1 MPSRRR
7 LRGPLHPRNR
17 PPPSSFEHG
26 SNANASQQ
34 YEEAASSSMPP
45 PSITPAG
52 KKREWTAT
60 IGRGGLGSLPWE
72 QMGPS
77 SSGPSQSSNELPRA
91 EFSFQSGMG
100 FPTSTS
106 AASMASM
113 ASMPSSSSASSFASF
128 RQQQTP
134 MSSSPSSFRT
144 AADADESSY
153 SARTT
158 IFSRGNQ
165 SASAALRQT
174 SQAMHDSPA
183 DDPPRKRRRGLA
195 GTIVDTALNAALYTG
210 AAALTAYSLWSSWG
224 QSADAENQMHHPD
237 AGPEA
242 DMGHVISQNKRAGVG
257 NGKEAR
263 MPPGGLEEPP
273 PPYYDDQVEH
283 GTPSKNQQQQQQPST
298 PQSNSVRTRKVFVSS
313 QRNRRRPT
321 FQGSKTHRQ
330 GTPRKALPEAFR
342 SPAPAAAS
350 SSGHDFAS
358 NGIASS
364 TASGSGNEGEDNDD
378 EDEDDEMLSRFEAKM
393 AALIA
398 EGQAALNS
406 TPVLQESD
414 LRDIDTPSP
423 SLGIG
428 MTSSRSTGQHLSSRA
443 SQRFDSP
450 FATTSPF
457 TSHQQQQD
465 TLQPPS
471 SGLARCSSHPD
482 HLSTEGHTSFLP
494 EPVKRTFATPTS
506 QSQALR
512 HSRSAF
518 DFNFAP
524 TPTTA
529 TGENRTSPFV
539 FGRTDSPSNLDPNL
553 GVGTGSPSVR
563 AAGRR
568 VTDFGA
574 ATRPLNNGSASP
586 YSRIPRSTS
595 TLQARK
601 SALEPR
607 PSPF

>member
-17 PPPSSFEHG
+17 PHPSSFENE
-26 SNANASQQ
+26 SNTSHQ
-34 YEEAASSSMPP
+34 YEQAASSSMPP
-45 PSITPAG
+45 PSTTPAG

-77 SSGPSQSSNELPRA
+77 QSSNELPRA
-91 EFSFQSGMG
+91 EFNPQSGMG

-106 AASMASM
+106 TASMASL

-144 AADADESSY
+144 AGDADESSY

-158 IFSRGNQ
+158 IFSRANQ
-165 SASAALRQT
+165 SASAALRET

-224 QSADAENQMHHPD
+224 QSSDAENQTHRPD

-242 DMGHVISQNKRAGVG
+242 DMGHVISQNKRAGVSS
-257 NGKEAR
+257 GKEAK

-273 PPYYDDQVEH
+273 PPYYNDQVEH
-283 GTPSKNQQQQQQPST
+283 GTPTKNQHQQQQQLST
-298 PQSNSVRTRKVFVSS
+298 PQTNLVRTRKVFVSS
-313 QRNRRRPT
+313 PRNRRRPT

-330 GTPRKALPEAFR
+330 STPRKGLPEAFL
-342 SPAPAAAS
+342 SPAPAVAS
-350 SSGHDFAS
+350 SFVQNATSSDMA
-358 NGIASS
+358 AS
-364 TASGSGNEGEDNDD
+364 TASESGDKGEDNDD
-378 EDEDDEMLSRFEAKM
+378 EEQDDEMLSRFEAKM

-428 MTSSRSTGQHLSSRA
+428 MSSSRSTGQHLSSRA

-450 FATTSPF
+450 FATASPF

-465 TLQPPS
+465 TLQTPS
-471 SGLARCSSHPD
+471 SALARSSSNPD

-512 HSRSAF
+512 HSGSVF

-524 TPTTA
+524 APNNSTNA
-529 TGENRTSPFV
+529 ENRTSPFV
-539 FGRTDSPSNLDPNL
+539 FGRTDSSSNFNPNS
-553 GVGTGSPSVR
+553 GVGAGSPSVR

-574 ATRPLNNGSASP
+574 APRPNNDGGSRSP
-586 YSRIPRSTS
+586 YSRIPRSIS
-595 TLQARK
+595 TLQPRK
-601 SALEPR
+601 SAIEPR